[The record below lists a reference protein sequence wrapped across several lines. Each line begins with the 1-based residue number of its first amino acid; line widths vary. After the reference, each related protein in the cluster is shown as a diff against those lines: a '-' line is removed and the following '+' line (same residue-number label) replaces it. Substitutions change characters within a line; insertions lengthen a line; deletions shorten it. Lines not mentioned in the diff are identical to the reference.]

1 MSKFGQIV
9 KTAGAYVVGIYF
21 VVAFLLTPYYNWQ
34 YARDHGFLN
43 WVLLGEIVPTVKA
56 VAWPHFVFVVNR
68 QPSQSAAT
76 TRIIEYTD
84 NQYSYAFQYPSDWK
98 IQPTPPPG
106 EGGEVRVVV
115 QSTTKRS
122 QVMAIAGNLGKSLTR
137 EQFEGNPNREAMV
150 NAMIDF
156 SVEQMYK
163 KLSRTLGA
171 SSIIVS
177 ERRPLVS
184 DVGIKFYI
192 ATANVITGKGVIVV
206 SGQHIIPFG
215 KDYMV
220 TFVMVTPADPKATG
234 ENETLTS
241 VFNSF
246 HVAGESPR

>member
-1 MSKFGQIV
+1 
-9 KTAGAYVVGIYF
+9 
-21 VVAFLLTPYYNWQ
+21 
-34 YARDHGFLN
+34 
-43 WVLLGEIVPTVKA
+43 
-56 VAWPHFVFVVNR
+56 
-68 QPSQSAAT
+68 
-76 TRIIEYTD
+76 
-84 NQYSYAFQYPSDWK
+84 
-98 IQPTPPPG
+98 
-106 EGGEVRVVV
+106 
-115 QSTTKRS
+115 
-122 QVMAIAGNLGKSLTR
+122 MAIAGNLGKSLTR